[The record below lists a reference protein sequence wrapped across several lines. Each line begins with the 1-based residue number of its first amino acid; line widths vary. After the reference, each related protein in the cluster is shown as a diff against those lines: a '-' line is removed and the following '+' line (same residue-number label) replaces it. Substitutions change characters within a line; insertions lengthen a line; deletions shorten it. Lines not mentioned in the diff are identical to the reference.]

1 MMVRL
6 SPMWS
11 AVRLVAGRMGSADA
25 AVSALSTL
33 SVSWVVV
40 VESAT
45 GVDAGFLCDV
55 SLPFFDA
62 MG

>member
-6 SPMWS
+6 SPIWS
-11 AVRLVAGRMGSADA
+11 AVWLVAGRMGSAGVA
-25 AVSALSTL
+25 ATMLSALSA
-33 SVSWVVV
+33 SWVVV